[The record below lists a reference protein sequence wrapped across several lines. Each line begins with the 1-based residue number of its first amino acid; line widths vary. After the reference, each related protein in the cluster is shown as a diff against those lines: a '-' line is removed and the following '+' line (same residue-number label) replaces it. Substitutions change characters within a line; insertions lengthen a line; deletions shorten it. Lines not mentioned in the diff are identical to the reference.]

1 MAAQHR
7 EAATSLGR
15 TEEAVSG
22 FTVALKTR
30 FVANDNRSF
39 ETLAL
44 ADTIL
49 AILPTDH
56 PLAKK
61 AKVRLADLAS
71 QFFIGMSAKTHPG
84 AREWL
89 AETCRAAGFAGRI
102 LQEADSETTV
112 IQFVADGLGVA
123 LLPEQIT
130 GLPHEGVVFR
140 PVVPPLRRES
150 SIA

>member
-1 MAAQHR
+1 M
-7 EAATSLGR
+7 L
-15 TEEAVSG
+15 
-22 FTVALKTR
+22 VAL
-30 FVANDNRSF
+30 
-39 ETLAL
+39 
-44 ADTIL
+44 
-49 AILPTDH
+49 PTEH

-61 AKVRLADLAS
+61 ARVRLADLAS
-71 QFFIGMSAKTHPG
+71 QFFIGMSAQTHPG

-140 PVVPPLRRES
+140 PSCGNRPSPGTRIIPQNRS
-150 SIA
+150 RITFRS